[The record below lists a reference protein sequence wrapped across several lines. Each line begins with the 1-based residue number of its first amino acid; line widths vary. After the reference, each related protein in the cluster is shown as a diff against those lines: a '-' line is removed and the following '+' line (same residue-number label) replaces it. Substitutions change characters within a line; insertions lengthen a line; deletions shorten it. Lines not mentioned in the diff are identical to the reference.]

1 MKPIQRYPCDVGVCV
16 GVGRC
21 VCVVCVKYHCDV
33 GVWVGVGVCGMC
45 FRYPCDVGV
54 CVGRCEGCQIDV
66 NACTCCM
73 HVHQNV
79 STILVF
85 V

>member
-1 MKPIQRYPCDVGVCV
+1 MWVWVGVCV
-16 GVGRC
+16 C
-21 VCVVCVKYHCDV
+21 VCVWCASSTIVMRGV